1 MFDGFLILN
10 KTKGSTSHDCV
21 KKVRKLLEIK
31 KVGHTGTLDPQ
42 VTGVLPMAIGN
53 ATRFIQY
60 LPQDKTYI
68 GTIKLGIST
77 DTDDIHGEI
86 INKRDWPKLSF
97 EDLDRYLSQF
107 RGIIKQV
114 PPKLS
119 SVHINGERA
128 YKKFLRNEDFN
139 LSPREVEIKE
149 LILKKWDP
157 NEGIID
163 INVKCSSGT
172 YIRSIAR
179 DIGELLDS
187 KGCLLSLKRTEAAG
201 FKIETSIGFDA
212 LENIKKDFYQYIIP
226 TNQAINHLSTLILKT
241 EEEISYWK
249 TGRKIELKSGDISF
263 NKEFESK
270 DPVKVISIDQELLG
284 IGYLIIEDRNFLRPK
299 LVLNAI

>member
-21 KKVRKLLEIK
+21 KRVRKLLEIK

-42 VTGVLPMAIGN
+42 VTGVLPMALGN

-97 EDLDRYLSQF
+97 EELDRHLNQF
-107 RGIIKQV
+107 RGLIKQV

-139 LSPREVEIKE
+139 LSPREVKIKE

-157 NEGIID
+157 IEGIID

-187 KGCLLSLKRTEAAG
+187 KGCLFSLKRTEAAG
-201 FKIETSIGFDA
+201 FNIETSIGFDA
-212 LENIKKDFYQYIIP
+212 LENIKKDFYQYIVP
-226 TNQAINHLSTLILKT
+226 TDQAISHLSTLILKT

-249 TGRKIELKSGDISF
+249 TGRKIELRSDDISF
-263 NKEFESK
+263 NKGFESK